1 MTECRRRTTGCF
13 SGGGDGPLNA
23 TIKEKNARRWDL
35 STLLKYAKIFHI
47 GNLGLSDDMT
57 MRESKE
63 FIEKRILEEIH
74 PYRIYEN
81 KNVPGQ
87 WATHLPDPSRKDGRR
102 LIRRNSYNRL
112 CQAVIEYYLEKLHLD
127 MSMDTLFDDW
137 AIFRRDETSAK
148 PGTVR
153 KDVSLWRT
161 HMREVKVDGKTL
173 SNWKVTDITPKM
185 LFAFFRKITKDRTYT
200 KSMVNNIRGVFS
212 GMFSFALERD
222 LIQSNPVRDIDLKRL
237 TYKPI
242 MDKSDDVYTR
252 EEAQKLLAHL
262 MWNDDPYALAI
273 RLDFNLFIRVGEIA
287 GLRWED
293 VDLENRRINIRHQI
307 TYEPELNDDMS
318 FTDKKP
324 VLEDYLKG
332 CTSQGYRSQYI
343 TDDAIEILKKARE
356 INPDGDLVFM
366 PKGKPIVTL
375 TFNKHLKKY
384 CGEIGIP
391 YRSSHKIRF
400 YAASVAYD
408 GNNLT
413 AISRMMGHSQ
423 LSTTMH
429 YLRDVTQDGDY
440 SAVFKNLGRQE

>member
-1 MTECRRRTTGCF
+1 
-13 SGGGDGPLNA
+13 
-23 TIKEKNARRWDL
+23 
-35 STLLKYAKIFHI
+35 
-47 GNLGLSDDMT
+47 
-57 MRESKE
+57 
-63 FIEKRILEEIH
+63 
-74 PYRIYEN
+74 
-81 KNVPGQ
+81 
-87 WATHLPDPSRKDGRR
+87 
-102 LIRRNSYNRL
+102 
-112 CQAVIEYYLEKLHLD
+112 
-127 MSMDTLFDDW
+127 
-137 AIFRRDETSAK
+137 
-148 PGTVR
+148 
-153 KDVSLWRT
+153 
-161 HMREVKVDGKTL
+161 
-173 SNWKVTDITPKM
+173 
-185 LFAFFRKITKDRTYT
+185 
-200 KSMVNNIRGVFS
+200 MVNDIRCVLS
-212 GMFSFALERD
+212 GMFAYAIEKD
-222 LIQSNPVRDIDLKRL
+222 IIQMNPVRDVDLRRL
-237 TYKPI
+237 AYKPVQE
-242 MDKSDDVYTR
+242 KRDDVFTQ
-252 EEAQKLLAHL
+252 EEAEKLLDYL
-262 MWNDDPYALAI
+262 DTLEDDPYTLAI
-273 RLDFNLFIRVGEIA
+273 RLDFNLFTRIGEIT
-287 GLRWED
+287 GLMWEN
-293 VDLENRRINIRHQI
+293 VDLENRIVNICHQI

-343 TDDAIEILKKARE
+343 TDDAMEILKKAKE

-384 CGEIGIP
+384 CNEIGIP